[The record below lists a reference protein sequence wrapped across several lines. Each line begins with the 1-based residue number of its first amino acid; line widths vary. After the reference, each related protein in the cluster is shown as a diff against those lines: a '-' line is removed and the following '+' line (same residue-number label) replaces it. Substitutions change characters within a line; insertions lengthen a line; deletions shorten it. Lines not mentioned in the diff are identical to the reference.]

1 MEIFL
6 DFGLFEFL
14 AAVGFAALSQMIYS
28 RKLLG
33 ISFLVL
39 SALAPMAMVILSV
52 GPTLRWIAILCLA
65 TTLTNLAVVAAVLQ
79 TGNIPKLK
87 LPARARK
94 RQSLPATEP
103 QAVAQDSKE

>member
-14 AAVGFAALSQMIYS
+14 AAVGFAALSQLIYS

-33 ISFLVL
+33 ISFLVV
-39 SALAPMAMVILSV
+39 SALAPAVMLVLSS
-52 GPTLRWIAILCLA
+52 GPTRWIAILCLA

-79 TGNIPKLK
+79 SGNIPKLK
-87 LPARARK
+87 LPARAGK
-94 RQSLPATEP
+94 RQTVPAEVP
-103 QAVAQDSKE
+103 VMAQDSKK